1 MKKGRY
7 IASLILNVL
16 TVAAIAFAVV
26 NAVFEFFPMN
36 EIYAGCMI
44 GKNGTKI
51 DYLFEFGVLA
61 GIFGGIVALI
71 NAISDIVCLAKKK
84 PTSKF
89 VSIIKMVSASVA
101 FAAAFKFFVIDSFGY
116 SYFASKT
123 ASYETAN
130 YDLYR
135 SFLLDWHWPLFI
147 SVVAPALI
155 IVDYVFFELDPKVKF
170 VNVLWALIPGVVY
183 FGFVAAYDFL
193 VVATGKGSFPDSFV
207 FTIFN
212 FHKISHWRYIAIVVG
227 GGTIGF
233 VLAAAF
239 FFLLR
244 ALVRKCA
251 LKEKVAVEA
260 PAKLEDVATKEEQPI
275 KDEPADDLASSEE
288 TKHDE
293 GNEVIAD
300 SPVEERPT
308 VVASEKPETT
318 EPVANTSKTPS
329 KTTAATTTKA
339 EATATTVTRKKTGKK
354 VIILKTESD
363 KARAEGIDIRIDT
376 GDEEAE
382 EAAERKAE
390 SKSTYKTTPRVYH
403 ISKQASG
410 KWQVKLA
417 TGERAIKLFDTQ
429 QQAIIY
435 AKSLVRTQGGSI
447 RIHAVSGKMRKE

>member
-7 IASLILNVL
+7 VVSLILNFL
-16 TVAAIAFAVV
+16 IVAAVAFAVV
-26 NAVFEFFPMN
+26 NAVFEFLPMN
-36 EIYAGCMI
+36 EVYAGCMI

-61 GIFGGIVALI
+61 GIFGGIAALI
-71 NAISDIVCLAKKK
+71 SVISDIVCLAKKK

-89 VSIIKMVSASVA
+89 VSVIKMVSAGLV

-116 SYFASKT
+116 KFLSARNSSFG
-123 ASYETAN
+123 TAN

-135 SFLLDWHWPLFI
+135 AFLLDWHWPLFI

-170 VNVLWALIPGVVY
+170 VNVLWSFIPGVLY
-183 FGFVAAYDFL
+183 FAFIAIYDFL
-193 VVATGKGSFPDSFV
+193 LVAAGKASLPDHFV

-212 FHKISHWRYIAIVVG
+212 FHKFSHWYYIAIIIAG
-227 GGTIGF
+227 GILGI
-233 VLAAAF
+233 VLATIVLFA
-239 FFLLR
+239 LR

-251 LKEKVAVEA
+251 VKEEEAA

-275 KDEPADDLASSEE
+275 KDEASENAVSSDEE
-288 TKHDE
+288 KHDDE
-293 GNEVIAD
+293 ESAVAAAPAEEKIE
-300 SPVEERPT
+300 PV
-308 VVASEKPETT
+308 VSEKTT
-318 EPVANTSKTPS
+318 PTQPAASAATTPS
-329 KTTAATTTKA
+329 KTTSSNTKTTTK
-339 EATATTVTRKKTGKK
+339 TAAAPKKTGKK
-354 VIILKTESD
+354 VIILKTEGD

-390 SKSTYKTTPRVYH
+390 AKSTYKSVPRVYH
-403 ISKQASG
+403 ISKQPSG

-429 QQAIIY
+429 QQAIVY